1 VIVILL
7 YDRTIYITGEI
18 GVDVTLLDVIKQVKQ
33 STAESFLVKIDS
45 VGGYVDCGND
55 III

>member
-1 VIVILL
+1 VIVILLL

-33 STAESFLVKIDS
+33 QSAAESFFS
-45 VGGYVDCGND
+45 
-55 III
+55 

>member
-33 STAESFLVKIDS
+33 QQQNHF
-45 VGGYVDCGND
+45 
-55 III
+55 

>member
-7 YDRTIYITGEI
+7 YDRNNLYYGEI

-33 STAESFLVKIDS
+33 QSAAESF
-45 VGGYVDCGND
+45 
-55 III
+55 

>member
-33 STAESFLVKIDS
+33 QSAAESF
-45 VGGYVDCGND
+45 
-55 III
+55 

>member
-7 YDRTIYITGEI
+7 YDGTIYMGEI

-33 STAESFLVKIDS
+33 QSAAESFFS
-45 VGGYVDCGND
+45 
-55 III
+55 

>member
-7 YDRTIYITGEI
+7 YDGTIYITGEI

-33 STAESFLVKIDS
+33 QSAAESFFS
-45 VGGYVDCGND
+45 
-55 III
+55 